1 MNDLT
6 LISVSA
12 IEARIEDGYR
22 VAWKYTGGR
31 EEGGKYGYLEN
42 FADKK
47 VINAGKY
54 LKD

>member
-1 MNDLT
+1 M
-6 LISVSA
+6 SVA
-12 IEARIEDGYR
+12 QARIEDGYR
-22 VAWKYTGGR
+22 ETRKYYTGGR